1 MSIRKQPPLAE
12 GAANFRRA
20 TVTSLSRIIR
30 PCYRIRLTDGREIVS
45 SAEHLWLTGFRPTS
59 DPRCEVCG
67 RTWSSAKNAAI
78 HKAKMHG
85 IGTNWTDGR
94 FSWVATQDLKPGT
107 LIKDLGVPWD
117 EDTSKGG
124 GYLAGVYDGEGSLSV
139 KGAGAAGFK
148 VDFTQLPGDV
158 MDHVQFL
165 LKERGYHFTA
175 CSCPVRAGPTRRH
188 PSTSRSLAPTTACA
202 SLARRVPSDCFPRFP
217 RGLRESAPSTRL
229 ARTRSPWKVS
239 RTSVSARLWR
249 SGRAHGHCS
258 QKGYTVIIL

>member
-1 MSIRKQPPLAE
+1 M
-12 GAANFRRA
+12 
-20 TVTSLSRIIR
+20 TSLSRIIR

-117 EDTSKGG
+117 EDTSKGV
-124 GYLAGVYDGEGSLSV
+124 GYLAAS
-139 KGAGAAGFK
+139 
-148 VDFTQLPGDV
+148 
-158 MDHVQFL
+158 M
-165 LKERGYHFTA
+165 TA
-175 CSCPVRAGPTRRH
+175 RAPCPSRAPAPLASRL
-188 PSTSRSLAPTTACA
+188 TSRN
-202 SLARRVPSDCFPRFP
+202 FP
-217 RGLRESAPSTRL
+217 AT
-229 ARTRSPWKVS
+229 
-239 RTSVSARLWR
+239 
-249 SGRAHGHCS
+249 
-258 QKGYTVIIL
+258 